1 MKKILPVP
9 DGSTSPQAAL
19 VVICLTSF
27 LVPFMLSSVGV
38 ALPTMGREF
47 GASAMQLGL
56 VETMY
61 ILSVSVFLLAFGR
74 LSDILG
80 RRRVFLWGIG
90 IFTLSTAAIS
100 MAWSIQSII
109 FMRFFQGVGGAMINV
124 TGLAILVSLFPP
136 TQRGRVLGWMIGAVY
151 AGISCGPPMGG
162 FLATWFSWRAIF
174 WVGVPIGAAC
184 LVAGMTRLRTEW
196 REAQGERFD
205 WQGSLLYG
213 LGVGLIVYGA
223 THIGEGISGRV
234 LVGAG
239 LAVLV
244 LFLRFESGR
253 SMPVL
258 DIALL
263 RSNRVFAFSNLA
275 AMINYASTFGVTFF
289 MSLFLQYAKG
299 MSAQEAGL
307 ILAVQPVVQ
316 FMVAPFAGRLSD
328 RVPAAWVATAG
339 MGVCALSLGL
349 ASTVGAQTGPATIF
363 VLLVSLGLG
372 FAFFAAP
379 NTSVIMGSVEKK
391 HIGLAS
397 ALTGVMRTLGM
408 TWSMIAVTVL
418 FSLYMGKHAVTAE
431 TLPRFLNSMQ
441 TAFLFFCI
449 LCLVGVGLSL
459 FRTGKVQTRKGT
471 SEEVAE
477 QVES

>member
-1 MKKILPVP
+1 MNESS
-9 DGSTSPQAAL
+9 DTMTGETSPGAAL

-100 MAWSIQSII
+100 AAWSIESII

-124 TGLAILVSLFPP
+124 TGLAIVVSLFPP
-136 TQRGRVLGWMIGAVY
+136 TQRGRVLGWMIGSVY

-184 LVAGMTRLRTEW
+184 LIGASARLRTEW
-196 REAQGERFD
+196 REAKGERFD
-205 WQGSLLYG
+205 WQGSLLYALGMG
-213 LGVGLIVYGA
+213 LVVWGASRIGDGVSGKALVGVGF
-223 THIGEGISGRV
+223 
-234 LVGAG
+234 
-239 LAVLV
+239 AVLA
-244 LFLRFESGR
+244 LLLRFEAGR

-258 DIALL
+258 DIGLL
-263 RSNRVFAFSNLA
+263 RSNKVFAFSNLA

-299 MSAQEAGL
+299 MTAQEAGL

-316 FMVAPFAGRLSD
+316 VFVAPLAGRLSD
-328 RVPAAWVATAG
+328 RLPAAWVATAG
-339 MGVCALSLGL
+339 MGMCALGLGL
-349 ASTVGAQTGPATIF
+349 ATTFGAETGLPTVFA
-363 VLLVSLGLG
+363 LLVLLGLG

-397 ALTGVMRTLGM
+397 ALSGVMRTLGM
-408 TWSMIAVTVL
+408 TWSMIAVTIL
-418 FSLYMGKHAVTAE
+418 FSVHLGKHAVTGE
-431 TLPRFLNSMQ
+431 TLPLFLNCMQ
-441 TAFLFFCI
+441 AAFLFFCI

-459 FRTGKVQTRKGT
+459 FRTGGEKN
-471 SEEVAE
+471 AE
-477 QVES
+477 AAIEKVES

>member
-1 MKKILPVP
+1 
-9 DGSTSPQAAL
+9 
-19 VVICLTSF
+19 
-27 LVPFMLSSVGV
+27 
-38 ALPTMGREF
+38 
-47 GASAMQLGL
+47 
-56 VETMY
+56 
-61 ILSVSVFLLAFGR
+61 
-74 LSDILG
+74 
-80 RRRVFLWGIG
+80 
-90 IFTLSTAAIS
+90 
-100 MAWSIQSII
+100 
-109 FMRFFQGVGGAMINV
+109 
-124 TGLAILVSLFPP
+124 
-136 TQRGRVLGWMIGAVY
+136 MIGAVY
-151 AGISCGPPMGG
+151 AGISCGPPLGG

-184 LVAGMTRLRTEW
+184 LVGASARLRTEW

-213 LGVGLIVYGA
+213 LGVGLVVWGA

-234 LVGAG
+234 LVGTG
-239 LAVLV
+239 LAVLI

-258 DIALL
+258 DIGLL

-299 MSAQEAGL
+299 MTAQEAGL

-316 FMVAPFAGRLSD
+316 VFVAPFAGRLSD
-328 RVPAAWVATAG
+328 RVPAAWVATGGMTMCAAG
-339 MGVCALSLGL
+339 LGL
-349 ASTVGAQTGPATIF
+349 ATTFGAQTGLPTVFA
-363 VLLVSLGLG
+363 LLVLLGLG

-379 NTSVIMGSVEKK
+379 NTSVIMGSVGKK
-391 HIGLAS
+391 HLGLAS

-418 FSLYMGKHAVTAE
+418 FSLYMGRHAVTAE

-441 TAFLFFCI
+441 AAFLFFCI
-449 LCLVGVGLSL
+449 LCVCGIGLSL
-459 FRTGKVQTRKGT
+459 FRTGEVREREGK
-471 SEEVAE
+471 SEAAAKRADP
-477 QVES
+477 